1 MERKMTTQT
10 LINLTPL
17 TIETAPAGSKTALE
31 NIQRGFG
38 FVPNLMATFANSPEV
53 LNGYLALAD
62 QWGRTHFSPIERE
75 VVLLAVSLE
84 NECHYCGSAH
94 ATILKG
100 MLKFPAENV
109 EAIVHNQAT
118 GDAKVDA
125 LVEVTRDIVSSRG
138 KPQPATIARFLEV
151 GFTATQLTDLLLGVG
166 LKTISN
172 YFDHI
177 VGVEL
182 DPVFQGALS

>member
-1 MERKMTTQT
+1 MTTQT
-10 LINLTPL
+10 LINLAPVTL
-17 TIETAPAGSKTALE
+17 ETAPAGSKPALE

-38 FVPNLMATFANSPEV
+38 FIPNLMATFANSPEV

-62 QWGRTHFSPIERE
+62 QWGRTHFTAAERDI
-75 VVLLAVSLE
+75 VLLAVSLE
-84 NECHYCGSAH
+84 NECHYCASAH

-100 MLKFPAENV
+100 MLKVPAETV
-109 EAIVHNQAT
+109 EAIIHNQST
-118 GDAKVDA
+118 GDEKIDA
-125 LVEVTRDIVSSRG
+125 LVEVTRDIVGSRG
-138 KPQPATIARFLEV
+138 KPQTSTIARFLEA
-151 GFTATQLTDLLLGVG
+151 GYSQTQLTDLLLGVG

>member
-1 MERKMTTQT
+1 MTTQN
-10 LINLTPL
+10 LINLAPV
-17 TIETAPAGSKTALE
+17 TIETAPEGSKPALE

-38 FVPNLMATFANSPEV
+38 FIPNLMATFANSPEV

-62 QWGRTHFSPIERE
+62 QWGQTHFTATERE
-75 VVLLAVSLE
+75 TVLLAVSLE
-84 NECHYCGSAH
+84 NECHYCASAH

-100 MLKFPAENV
+100 MLKVPTETV
-109 EAIVHNQAT
+109 EAIIHNQNT
-118 GDAKVDA
+118 GDSKLDA
-125 LVEVTRDIVSSRG
+125 LVEVTRDIVGSRG
-138 KPQPATIARFLEV
+138 KPQPSSIARFLEV
-151 GFTATQLTDLLLGVG
+151 GYSQTQLTDLLIGVG

-182 DPVFQGALS
+182 DPMFQGALS